1 MSGSS
6 FSHTP
11 MEVKKVNTT
20 YRVIST
26 KIPVPESIPIL
37 EEIYQIESH
46 SMHGQLP
53 IIWDRAED
61 FSVYDK
67 WGNKWLDFSSTI
79 FVSNAGHSNKRILK
93 ALEDLIKKPLLHTY
107 TFTSPERYEYIKYL
121 IANTPKNFEL
131 GF

>member
-1 MSGSS
+1 MSGSG

-11 MEVKKVNTT
+11 KEVKKVNTP

-67 WGNKWLDFSSTI
+67 
-79 FVSNAGHSNKRILK
+79 
-93 ALEDLIKKPLLHTY
+93 
-107 TFTSPERYEYIKYL
+107 
-121 IANTPKNFEL
+121 
-131 GF
+131 

>member
-1 MSGSS
+1 MSGSG

-11 MEVKKVNTT
+11 IEVKKVNTS

-37 EEIYQIESH
+37 EEIYDIESH

-67 WGNKWLDFSSTI
+67 WGNKWKNLQ
-79 FVSNAGHSNKRILK
+79 L
-93 ALEDLIKKPLLHTY
+93 Y
-107 TFTSPERYEYIKYL
+107 
-121 IANTPKNFEL
+121 PKL
-131 GF
+131 